1 MIRYTDIEKKAGAKM
16 KISVII
22 PTFNEEKTIEKTLDR
37 VLEQKVVGETI
48 IVDDGSRDKT
58 ANILKKNQSRDP
70 RIKLVFHQKNRG
82 KGAAVRT
89 GLSKV
94 SSDYVLIQDADL
106 EYDPI
111 EYNKLISKASPGR
124 AVYGSRL
131 LTKNP
136 HAYAR
141 TYLGNVL
148 LTGLGNLLFGIKLT
162 DSYTGYKLLP
172 TKIMRALNLS
182 SNGFELEAEI
192 TAKLAKRKI
201 LIIEVPISF
210 TPRKYE
216 QGKKI
221 KTEDALTGALT
232 FLKVKF
238 GSFN

>member
-1 MIRYTDIEKKAGAKM
+1 MTKV

-22 PTFNEEKTIEKTLDR
+22 PTFNEEKTIEKTLDA
-37 VLEQKVVGETI
+37 VLKQKVVGEVI

-58 ANILKKNQSRDP
+58 ASLLKENKSRDW
-70 RIKLVFHQKNRG
+70 RIKLILHQKNLG
-82 KGAAVRT
+82 N
-89 GLSKV
+89 SN
-94 SSDYVLIQDADL
+94 YVLIQDADL

-111 EYNKLISKASPGR
+111 EYKNLISKASPNR

-141 TYLGNVL
+141 TYLGNVF
-148 LTGLGNLLFGIKLT
+148 LTSFCNLLFGTKLT

-172 TKIMRALNLS
+172 TKIIKALNLS

-201 LIIEVPISF
+201 PIIEVPISF
-210 TPRKYE
+210 RPRKYE

-221 KTEDALTGALT
+221 KARDALIGVLT
-232 FLKVKF
+232 FLKIRF

>member
-1 MIRYTDIEKKAGAKM
+1 MTKV

-22 PTFNEEKTIEKTLDR
+22 PTFNEEKTIEKTLDK
-37 VLEQKVVGETI
+37 VLKQKVVGEVI

-58 ANILKKNQSRDP
+58 PNLLKENKSRDL
-70 RIKLVFHQKNRG
+70 RIKLIFHQKNLG

-89 GLSKV
+89 GLSQV
-94 SSDYVLIQDADL
+94 SSNYVLIQDADL
-106 EYDPI
+106 EYDPVDFQ
-111 EYNKLISKASPGR
+111 KLIDKASYGH

-141 TYLGNVL
+141 TYLGNVF

-172 TKIMRALNLS
+172 TKIIKALNLS

-201 LIIEVPISF
+201 PIIEVPISF
-210 TPRKYE
+210 RPRKYE

-221 KTEDALTGALT
+221 KAKDALIGVLT
-232 FLKVKF
+232 FLKIKF
-238 GSFN
+238 GSFNPKVNN

>member
-1 MIRYTDIEKKAGAKM
+1 MKM
-16 KISVII
+16 SVII
-22 PTFNEEKTIEKTLDR
+22 PTFNEEKTIAKTLKA
-37 VLEQKVVGETI
+37 VLEQKVVGEVI

-58 ANILKKNQSRDP
+58 ADILQENKSRDW
-70 RIKLVFHQKNRG
+70 RIKLIFHQKNLG

-89 GLSKV
+89 GLSEV

-106 EYDPI
+106 EYDPV

-136 HAYAR
+136 HAYTR
-141 TYLGNVL
+141 TYLGNVA
-148 LTGLGNLLFGIKLT
+148 LTGLGNLLFGTSLT

-172 TKIMRALNLS
+172 TKIIKALNLS

-201 LIIEVPISF
+201 PIIEVPISF
-210 TPRKYE
+210 RPRKYE

-221 KTEDALTGALT
+221 KAEDALIGALT
-232 FLKVKF
+232 FLKIKF
-238 GSFN
+238 NSFNRRVNN

>member
-1 MIRYTDIEKKAGAKM
+1 M

-22 PTFNEEKTIEKTLDR
+22 PSFNEEKTIEKTLDK
-37 VLEQKVVGETI
+37 VLKQKVVGEVI

-58 ANILKKNQSRDP
+58 SSILKENKLRDS
-70 RIKLVFHQKNRG
+70 RIKLIFHQKNLG

-89 GLSKV
+89 GLSNV
-94 SSDYVLIQDADL
+94 SFDYVLIQDADL
-106 EYDPI
+106 EYDPVH
-111 EYNKLISKASPGR
+111 YKNLISKASQAH

-131 LTKNP
+131 ITKNP

-141 TYLGNVL
+141 TYFGNVL
-148 LTGLGNLLFGIKLT
+148 LTSLCNLLFGIKLT
-162 DSYTGYKLLP
+162 DSYTCYKLLP
-172 TKIMRALNLS
+172 TKIIRSLNLS

-201 LIIEVPISF
+201 PIIEVPISF
-210 TPRKYE
+210 RPRKYE

-221 KTEDALTGALT
+221 KARDALIGVLT
-232 FLKVKF
+232 FLKIKF

>member
-1 MIRYTDIEKKAGAKM
+1 MTKV

-22 PTFNEEKTIEKTLDR
+22 PTFNEEKTIEKTLDA
-37 VLEQKVVGETI
+37 VLKQKVVGEVI
-48 IVDDGSRDKT
+48 IIDDGSRDKT
-58 ANILKKNQSRDP
+58 ASLLKENKSRDW
-70 RIKLVFHQKNRG
+70 RIKLILHQKNLG

-89 GLSKV
+89 GLSEV
-94 SSDYVLIQDADL
+94 TSNYVLIQDADL

-111 EYNKLISKASPGR
+111 EYKNLISKASPNR

-141 TYLGNVL
+141 TYLGNVF
-148 LTGLGNLLFGIKLT
+148 LTSFCNLLFGTKLT

-172 TKIMRALNLS
+172 TKIIKALNLS

-201 LIIEVPISF
+201 PIIEVPISF
-210 TPRKYE
+210 RPRKYE

-221 KTEDALTGALT
+221 KARDALIGVLT
-232 FLKVKF
+232 FLKIRF

>member
-1 MIRYTDIEKKAGAKM
+1 VTKV

-22 PTFNEEKTIEKTLDR
+22 PTFNEEDTIEKTLDK
-37 VLEQKVVGETI
+37 VLKQKVVGEVI

-58 ANILKKNQSRDP
+58 ANLLKENKPRDR
-70 RIKLVFHQKNRG
+70 RIKLVFHQKNLG

-89 GLSKV
+89 GLSEV

-106 EYDPI
+106 EYDPVH
-111 EYNKLISKASPGR
+111 YKKLIEKASYDR

-141 TYLGNVL
+141 TYLGNIA
-148 LTGLGNLLFGIKLT
+148 LTALCNLLFGIKLT

-172 TKIMRALNLS
+172 TKIIRALNLS

-201 LIIEVPISF
+201 PIIEVPISF

-221 KTEDALTGALT
+221 KAEDALTGVLT
-232 FLKVKF
+232 FLKMKF

>member
-1 MIRYTDIEKKAGAKM
+1 MTKA

-22 PTFNEEKTIEKTLDR
+22 PTFNEEKTIEKTLGA
-37 VLEQKVVGETI
+37 VLKQKAVGEVI
-48 IVDDGSRDKT
+48 IVDDGSWDKT
-58 ANILKKNQSRDP
+58 SNILKDNKSRDS
-70 RIKLVFHQKNRG
+70 RIKLIFHQKNLG

-89 GLSKV
+89 GLSQV
-94 SSDYVLIQDADL
+94 SSNYVLIQDADL
-106 EYDPI
+106 EYDPVH
-111 EYNKLISKASPGR
+111 YKNLISKVSQTHV
-124 AVYGSRL
+124 VYGSRL

-148 LTGLGNLLFGIKLT
+148 LTGLGNLLFGTSLT

-172 TKIMRALNLS
+172 TKIFKSLNLS

-201 LIIEVPISF
+201 SIVEVPISF
-210 TPRKYE
+210 RPRKYE

-221 KTEDALTGALT
+221 KAEDALRGVLT
-232 FLKVKF
+232 FLKIKF
-238 GSFN
+238 SSLNPKVDN